1 MVVLHLGQGQVVTL
15 RLLASPFACEVLGVR
30 IAGETVRRFLEQLAI
45 ALLGFQPGI
54 IGFRVL
60 DVADMLRDERVGAL
74 VVGRGGAH
82 QGERGLLLRARGKQG
97 FLLGLRLGAVER
109 DGQRGEAASAADE
122 LDGLLVT
129 YAHHAQHR
137 VVVARQDAAI
147 VAQDGVGDAGEFDQR
162 LVVVGDDG
170 LVMQVPR
177 GHDQHRQRRIALLRT
192 QGLREIVEQQMLDGR
207 AGQHDP
213 QLGKV
218 IGKTGGELR
227 LGPLAQQHDGAF
239 GGFQGA
245 LLRLVD
251 MARTARVGRARHHDG
266 ERLALTALALTQLR
280 QRIGVRG
287 VAHQMEAAKAL
298 HRNDAAVEQQLD
310 RFRENGIGGFAG
322 IAPLRLLLA
331 LRKVHPADVRAA
343 IPAGIGLRMEA
354 AIERVGVFGGATRA
368 HGEILHGRCRAII
381 GQRPD
386 DGEARTAVRAVDE
399 RIAAAT
405 VFGVEQL
412 VKAIVAGGQI
422 GGNQRGLLGVVI
434 VGKADV
440 ERAEPLQRH
449 LLEIDFLD
457 LCGGR
462 GVHVQLGDE
471 LVQQARL
478 ALGMDEHAFHSVE
491 HPAVE
496 LVFLR

>member
-1 MVVLHLGQGQVVTL
+1 
-15 RLLASPFACEVLGVR
+15 
-30 IAGETVRRFLEQLAI
+30 
-45 ALLGFQPGI
+45 
-54 IGFRVL
+54 
-60 DVADMLRDERVGAL
+60 
-74 VVGRGGAH
+74 
-82 QGERGLLLRARGKQG
+82 
-97 FLLGLRLGAVER
+97 
-109 DGQRGEAASAADE
+109 
-122 LDGLLVT
+122 
-129 YAHHAQHR
+129 
-137 VVVARQDAAI
+137 
-147 VAQDGVGDAGEFDQR
+147 
-162 LVVVGDDG
+162 
-170 LVMQVPR
+170 
-177 GHDQHRQRRIALLRT
+177 
-192 QGLREIVEQQMLDGR
+192 
-207 AGQHDP
+207 
-213 QLGKV
+213 
-218 IGKTGGELR
+218 
-227 LGPLAQQHDGAF
+227 
-239 GGFQGA
+239 
-245 LLRLVD
+245 

-287 VAHQMEAAKAL
+287 VARQGNWKPAKAL
-298 HRNDAAVEQQLD
+298 RRNDAAVEQQL
-310 RFRENGIGGFAG
+310 
-322 IAPLRLLLA
+322 APL
-331 LRKVHPADVRAA
+331 PAKMASEASRVLPHCGFCWPCARFTQLMCGPQSQQASGCAWKRRSSGSAYSAA
-343 IPAGIGLRMEA
+343 QRGH
-354 AIERVGVFGGATRA
+354 VGNL
-368 HGEILHGRCRAII
+368 LHGRCRAII

-399 RIAAAT
+399 RIAVAT